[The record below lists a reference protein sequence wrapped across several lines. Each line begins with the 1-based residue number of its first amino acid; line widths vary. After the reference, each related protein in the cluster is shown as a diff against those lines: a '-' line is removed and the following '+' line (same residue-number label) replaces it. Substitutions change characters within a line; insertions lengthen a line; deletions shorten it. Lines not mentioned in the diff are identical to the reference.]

1 MFQGLRN
8 AFGKVT
14 QWAKGNEEL
23 FTDSRLSKRIDDGVL
38 ADVLSELEME
48 LIASD
53 VALPV
58 AEKIKIEVSETLK
71 EKRLKL
77 GADPSIAILES
88 LREAISAVLKQQ
100 AGDFDELVKGM
111 MEKQKPAVIMFVGV
125 NGTGKTTTIAKV
137 AHRLMQNHQTCV
149 LAAADTFRAGAIE
162 QLTLHAERLGV
173 RVVKQ
178 KAGADPAAVAFDAIE
193 HAKAKHIDV
202 VLIDTAG
209 RMQTNINLM
218 EEMKKIK
225 RVAKPGLIIFVGDA
239 LTGNDAVEQALTF
252 EREIGLDGAIL
263 CKIDADAKGGCALS
277 IAYSL
282 NKPIFFVGVGQ
293 EYKNL
298 SKFNPDWMLK
308 RIFSTDEKE

>member
-1 MFQGLRN
+1 
-8 AFGKVT
+8 
-14 QWAKGNEEL
+14 
-23 FTDSRLSKRIDDGVL
+23 
-38 ADVLSELEME
+38 ME

-58 AEKIKIEVSETLK
+58 AEKIKKEVSETLK

-111 MEKQKPAVIMFVGV
+111 MEKQRPAVIMFVGV

-137 AHRLMQNHQTCV
+137 AHRLMQSHRTCV

-162 QLTLHAERLGV
+162 QITLHAERLGV

-178 KAGADPAAVAFDAIE
+178 KSGADPAAVAFDAIE

-308 RIFSTDEKE
+308 RIFSADEKE